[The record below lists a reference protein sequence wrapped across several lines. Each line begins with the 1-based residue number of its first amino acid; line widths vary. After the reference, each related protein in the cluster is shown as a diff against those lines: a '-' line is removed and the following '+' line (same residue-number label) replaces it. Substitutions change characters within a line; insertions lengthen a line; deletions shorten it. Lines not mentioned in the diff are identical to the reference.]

1 MSPGPTHG
9 DRPARRRD
17 GTRSPVLALNGMVAT
32 SQPLASAAALR
43 VLHEGGN
50 AVDAAITAAAVLNVV
65 EPTMTG
71 IGGDMFALVFM
82 KEDGGP
88 IGLNGS
94 GWAGSKARLETVAG
108 IDVLSGIQT
117 VTVPGA
123 IAGWFKL
130 HDRYGTLPMSG
141 LLNPAIDY
149 ADNGFPVSEIVAGQW
164 QRIEDYLRTVG
175 NAAETYM
182 PEGRALRHGE
192 VFRNRDLA
200 RSLKL
205 LARDGRDAFYRGEV
219 AQAIVETSDA
229 LGGFLTRAD
238 LEEFDAQWVQPVSTA
253 YRGYDVHELP
263 PNTQGIVALEM
274 LNIVEGFDLKAMGHN
289 SPDYIHALTE
299 ATKLAFADRA
309 RYIADPDHAN
319 VPTERLVSKAHGN
332 ALRRQMD
339 SRQAAGPA
347 TPGATATGDTVYFT
361 IVDIDRNAVSFIG
374 SLFGSFGSGVVA
386 EGTGICLHN
395 RGNGFSLDPAH
406 PNRMAPRKRPAHTLI
421 PAMVTRDNRPW
432 LSFGVMGGDMQAQGH
447 LQVLAN
453 MIDFG
458 MDVQQAGE
466 MPRFRHDPGQ
476 LALESAIG
484 TDVRRAL
491 AERGHR
497 IADAFGGFGGY
508 QGIVIDPESGVLMG
522 GSDPR
527 KDGAAVG
534 W

>member
-238 LEEFDAQWVQPVSTA
+238 LEEFDAQWVQPVST
-253 YRGYDVHELP
+253 RLP
-263 PNTQGIVALEM
+263 GIRC
-274 LNIVEGFDLKAMGHN
+274 
-289 SPDYIHALTE
+289 P
-299 ATKLAFADRA
+299 
-309 RYIADPDHAN
+309 
-319 VPTERLVSKAHGN
+319 
-332 ALRRQMD
+332 
-339 SRQAAGPA
+339 
-347 TPGATATGDTVYFT
+347 
-361 IVDIDRNAVSFIG
+361 
-374 SLFGSFGSGVVA
+374 
-386 EGTGICLHN
+386 
-395 RGNGFSLDPAH
+395 
-406 PNRMAPRKRPAHTLI
+406 
-421 PAMVTRDNRPW
+421 
-432 LSFGVMGGDMQAQGH
+432 
-447 LQVLAN
+447 
-453 MIDFG
+453 
-458 MDVQQAGE
+458 
-466 MPRFRHDPGQ
+466 
-476 LALESAIG
+476 
-484 TDVRRAL
+484 
-491 AERGHR
+491 
-497 IADAFGGFGGY
+497 
-508 QGIVIDPESGVLMG
+508 
-522 GSDPR
+522 
-527 KDGAAVG
+527 
-534 W
+534 